1 MPLHYACP
9 TRLLENARQLPPLP
23 IAVAAANSPFAL
35 EGAWR
40 AQQEGVVEPVLVG
53 DPVHIQRIAKE
64 IGWPLEGTRIVR
76 AEDDEDA
83 ARRAVALARSGEC
96 GAVMK
101 GHLHT
106 DTLML
111 AALQKDIGLRAGRR
125 FTHAFFMSAPAWQRG
140 LLLSDAAIN
149 VRPSIDTKFDIVKNV
164 VELGHALGIPEP
176 RVALLSCTEEV
187 TDRVQSSL
195 DANEVAA
202 RWRDSGQQDALVHG
216 PLAFDVAMSPEA
228 ARIKGIDH
236 PVAGHAD
243 ALVVSDIDSGNA
255 LFKMMVHFMGAT
267 AAGVVLGASVPIVLT
282 SRADSPQARL
292 ISAAVAR
299 LLAAE
304 QGGTPIL
311 QKTSEGRHA

>member
-9 TRLLENARQLPPLP
+9 TRLLDTARRLPPLP

-35 EGAWR
+35 EGARR
-40 AQQEGVVEPVLVG
+40 AREQGVVEPVLVG
-53 DPVHIQRIAKE
+53 DPIDIRRIAKE
-64 IGWPLEGTRIVR
+64 MAWPLEGTRIVR
-76 AEDDEDA
+76 ARDDEDA
-83 ARRAVALARSGEC
+83 ARRAVQLARSGEC

-111 AALQKDIGLRAGRR
+111 AALKKDAGLRAGRR
-125 FTHAFFMSAPAWQRG
+125 FTHAFYMSAPGWKRG
-140 LLLSDAAIN
+140 LILSDAAVN
-149 VRPSIDTKFDIVKNV
+149 VAPSVDTKLDIVRNAV
-164 VELGHALGIPEP
+164 DLAHALGIPEP

-195 DANEVAA
+195 DAAEVSA
-202 RWRDSGQQDALVHG
+202 RWRDSQYEGALVHG
-216 PLAFDVAMSPEA
+216 PLAFDVAVSPEA

-243 ALVVSDIDSGNA
+243 ALVVADIESGNA

-282 SRADSPQARL
+282 SRADPPEARL

-299 LLAAE
+299 LLAAG
-304 QGGTPIL
+304 QGEPQSL
-311 QKTSEGRHA
+311 RQLSEGRHV